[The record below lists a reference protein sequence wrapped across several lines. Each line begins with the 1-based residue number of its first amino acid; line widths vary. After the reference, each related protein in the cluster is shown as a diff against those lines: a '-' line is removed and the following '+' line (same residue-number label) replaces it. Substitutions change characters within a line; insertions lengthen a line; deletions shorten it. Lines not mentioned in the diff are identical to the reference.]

1 MKYPCVLGPLI
12 GTALLFVAWDEGHG
26 GDMVHYLVPIGSVGD
41 GLRVGGT
48 DVVERVVRR

>member
-1 MKYPCVLGPLI
+1 MKYPLALGPLI
-12 GTALLFVAWDEGHG
+12 GTALLFLAWDEGNG

-48 DVVERVVRR
+48 DLVERVVLR